1 MQLSK
6 VAAPFT
12 PFIAEE
18 IYRNLRGASDPE
30 SVHLCDF
37 PASDAA
43 ARDLPLEKA
52 MDAVQAAVKLGRQ
65 LRVDNDLKVRQPLSA
80 IKIAGLEQGGKD
92 EAELAA
98 LILDEL
104 NVKRVDWVA
113 DETQLC
119 DVSFKANFKTLGKK
133 CGGKMKAVAAAIA
146 QLKTFAGTCE
156 IEGFA
161 LTADDVIVTRQ
172 PKAGMVVASE
182 GAVVVGLE
190 TALTPELVAEG
201 LAREFVSH
209 VQNLRK
215 QADFEV
221 TQRIRVAV
229 SCDAEMK
236 AALEAHRAYAAGE
249 ILADELVLADGAGD
263 VDLNGHKTGIKVE
276 KA

>member
-1 MQLSK
+1 MRWFRVISLVFALS
-6 VAAPFT
+6 
-12 PFIAEE
+12 
-18 IYRNLRGASDPE
+18 LASLSLQAQDTRAQE
-30 SVHLCDF
+30 
-37 PASDAA
+37 AKKKK
-43 ARDLPLEKA
+43 LEQEMA
-52 MDAVQAAVKLGRQ
+52 AVQAIVKLGRQ

-80 IKIAGLEQGGKD
+80 IKIAGLAQGGKD

-119 DVSFKANFKTLGKK
+119 DVSFKANFKTLGRK
-133 CGGKMKAVAAAIA
+133 CGAKMKAVAAGVAA
-146 QLKTFAGTCE
+146 LKAFGGACE

-161 LTADDVIVTRQ
+161 LAAEDVIVTRK

-221 TQRIRVAV
+221 TQRIRVEVA
-229 SCDAEMK
+229 CDAETK

-276 KA
+276 KI